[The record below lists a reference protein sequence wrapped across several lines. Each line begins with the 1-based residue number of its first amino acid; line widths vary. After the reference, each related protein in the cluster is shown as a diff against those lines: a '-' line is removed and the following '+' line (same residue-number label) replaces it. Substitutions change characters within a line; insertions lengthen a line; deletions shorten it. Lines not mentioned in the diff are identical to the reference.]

1 MRRVPKLDL
10 VPLLGALA
18 DPSLDD
24 TTDRILDAA
33 AEVLASGGL
42 RRCTV
47 EEIAERGHIG
57 RTTIYRRFD
66 GRDEIVHAVLARE
79 LRSFFD
85 AVARSVEHLD
95 RIEDQ
100 VVEGFIT
107 ALDAAR
113 DSPMLPLLR
122 SEPDLLLFLVTDAG
136 PILDMV
142 TGLMVQQ
149 LRRLAAGSGIGSG
162 IGSDTNADTPND
174 TPADIDAQQAR
185 HGAEV
190 VFRLTVSF
198 VLMPETT
205 LPLDDPVAG
214 RAALHALFDP
224 LLREVLR

>member
-1 MRRVPKLDL
+1 MRRAPKLEL
-10 VPLLGALA
+10 LPLLGALA
-18 DPSLDD
+18 DPSVDD

-33 AEVLASGGL
+33 ASVLASGGL

-47 EEIAERGHIG
+47 EEIAERGQIG

-85 AVARSVEHLD
+85 TVARSVGHLD

-100 VVEGFIT
+100 VVEGFLT

-122 SEPDLLLFLVTDAG
+122 SEPDLLMFLVTDAG
-136 PILDMV
+136 PVLELV
-142 TGLMVQQ
+142 TGLMMHQ
-149 LRRLAAGSGIGSG
+149 LRNVASASEI
-162 IGSDTNADTPND
+162 
-174 TPADIDAQQAR
+174 DIDTQRAR
-185 HGAEV
+185 HGAEI
-190 VFRLTVSF
+190 VFRLAVSF

-205 LPLDDPVAG
+205 LPLDDP
-214 RAALHALFDP
+214 AAAQDLLHGFLDP
-224 LLREVLR
+224 MLHEVTLSNGASR

>member
-1 MRRVPKLDL
+1 MRRAPKLDL

-18 DPSLDD
+18 DPSGDD

-85 AVARSVEHLD
+85 TVVRSVEHLD

-100 VVEGFIT
+100 VVEGFLT
-107 ALDAAR
+107 ALEAAR

-122 SEPDLLLFLVTDAG
+122 SEPDLLMFLVTDAG
-136 PILDMV
+136 PVLDMV
-142 TGLMVQQ
+142 TGLMVAQ
-149 LRRLAAGSGIGSG
+149 LQSVA
-162 IGSDTNADTPND
+162 SDSRVDT
-174 TPADIDAQQAR
+174 QRAR
-185 HGAEV
+185 HGAEI

-205 LPLDDPVAG
+205 LPLDEP
-214 RAALHALFDP
+214 AAARDSLHGLFDP
-224 LLREVLR
+224 LLRQVTRESRDA

>member
-1 MRRVPKLDL
+1 MRRAPKLDL

-18 DPSLDD
+18 DPSVDD
-24 TTDRILDAA
+24 TTGRILDAA

-85 AVARSVEHLD
+85 TVARSVEHLD

-100 VVEGFIT
+100 VVEGFLT

-122 SEPDLLLFLVTDAG
+122 SEPDLLMFLVTDAG
-136 PILDMV
+136 PVLDMV
-142 TGLMVQQ
+142 TGLMVAQ
-149 LRRLAAGSGIGSG
+149 LQSVASG
-162 IGSDTNADTPND
+162 TE
-174 TPADIDAQQAR
+174 IDSQRAR
-185 HGAEV
+185 HGAEI

-205 LPLDDPVAG
+205 LPLDEPVAA
-214 RAALHALFDP
+214 RESLHALFDP
-224 LLREVLR
+224 LLREVTLDHGATR